1 MITMNILLDRLQP
14 YPFEK
19 LHRLLEGITPAAG
32 LDHLNLSIGEPRH
45 PVASLI
51 RAAMAASLDGI
62 SRYPTTRGEASLRQ
76 AASLWLER
84 RFALKP
90 GSVNPETQLLP
101 VNGTREAL
109 FSIIQAVIGPRDDGA
124 VVLMPNPFYQIY
136 EGATI
141 MAGATPIHVPA
152 TQDTDF
158 LPDYAALSPEILA
171 RTKLLFLCSPSN
183 PTGAVTPEAELKKLL
198 HLSETYDFILAS
210 DECYSEI
217 WYQAPPPGLLQV
229 AQDQGQMGFDR
240 CLVFHSLSK
249 RSNMPG
255 ARSGFVAGDANL
267 LERYFH
273 LRTYTGCAT
282 PPFIQAA
289 ATVAWNDEVHVE
301 DNRNL
306 YRQKLAD
313 ALEILRPVLPVQPP
327 QAGFYLW
334 LKVPQGGIAF
344 ARYLYQRYHVTVLP
358 GAYLGRGEGDHNP
371 GTPYI
376 RIAMVQ
382 PREENREAL
391 RRIAAAV
398 GDLGHTDGI
407 RPLPV

>member
-1 MITMNILLDRLQP
+1 MNTLLHGLQP

-19 LHRLLEGITPAAG
+19 LITLLKGLTPSPDH
-32 LDHLNLSIGEPRH
+32 DHLNLSIGEPRH

-51 RAAMAASLDGI
+51 RDAMVQSLDGI

-76 AASLWLER
+76 AASRWLER
-84 RFALKP
+84 RFTLKP

-109 FSIIQAVIGPRDDGA
+109 FSIVQAIIDPKDEGA

-152 TQDTDF
+152 TRDNHF
-158 LPDYAALSPEILA
+158 LPDYAALPPEILA
-171 RTKLLFLCSPSN
+171 RTQLLFLCSPAN
-183 PTGAVTPEAELKKLL
+183 PTGAVTPEPELKKLL
-198 HLSETYDFILAS
+198 HLAETYDFVIAA

-217 WYQAPPPGLLQV
+217 WYQEPPPGLLRI
-229 AQDQGQMGFDR
+229 AQDQGHLGFDR

-267 LERYFH
+267 LQHYFH

-289 ATVAWNDEVHVE
+289 ATVAWNDEAHVAE
-301 DNRNL
+301 NRTL
-306 YRQKLAD
+306 YRLKLAD
-313 ALEILRPVLPVQPP
+313 AMEILQPVLPVEPP

-334 LKVPQGGIAF
+334 LKVPQGGVTF
-344 ARYLYQRYHVTVLP
+344 ARHLFQRYHVTVLP
-358 GAYLGRGEGDHNP
+358 GAYLGRGDNNP

-376 RIAMVQ
+376 RIAMVL
-382 PREENREAL
+382 PRNENREAIQ
-391 RRIAAAV
+391 RIAAAAR
-398 GDLGHTDGI
+398 DLS
-407 RPLPV
+407 